1 MSKIGENLG
10 GHCHWSVGVWA
21 KRPNLTDLVCSP
33 RLVGGNADIIPSTSC
48 VQNDAYKRDGDDH
61 HDDHDGK
68 RTSGSDDNDDHAMPS
83 RTS

>member
-1 MSKIGENLG
+1 MRIWVVTVTGQLVFGRNG
-10 GHCHWSVGVWA
+10 
-21 KRPNLTDLVCSP
+21 RNLTDLVCSP
-33 RLVGGNADIIPSTSC
+33 RLVGGNADIIPSASC
-48 VQNDAYKRDGDDH
+48 VQNDQHDGDDH